1 MTDGSQSGNEVVI
14 ANVGHQY
21 RGDYMT
27 LNQNEFSKLS
37 KIAKQNQKLIKR
49 SERLEVGSGSR
60 GLGSLR
66 AYFLPSGAIH
76 FYYGHKNKLG
86 KQDDYP
92 IGVFASSRLE
102 ANSAGGNC
110 MTLAMARKSAFEA
123 AKVHSD
129 ALKGG
134 FDGIRHYRKEL
145 AINEA
150 RMHQLSEIDV
160 SLKALMQLYIDIK
173 YAEGKVG
180 YSYDVLNIC
189 KNHLFSCELADVDAK
204 KVSKKDF
211 AAVLRRVKEAGKKRT
226 YQKLRSYLMAA
237 YNMAL
242 DAEYDESCDSRF
254 IPFEITAIPIAK
266 TKDRGALAIN
276 KRQRFLSIEEIESL
290 WQWLEGHPCY
300 QSDFLKLKL
309 LTGQRTVQM
318 LRVKTFEVDPVNRT
332 MTIWDGKGMRIKP
345 RRHQVPLADEAW
357 NLISKGRD
365 LAMSINSEAIFLNT
379 GMNQAKSDSLIRFCA
394 KASLELLE
402 RKEIREKFVLSDLR
416 RTFETHTARLK
427 VSKDVRAQLASHG
440 ISGVQDNHYN
450 MYDYEDD
457 KREAFALWERE
468 LKKIVRGGYE
478 NVVLANFR

>member
-1 MTDGSQSGNEVVI
+1 
-14 ANVGHQY
+14 
-21 RGDYMT
+21 MT
-27 LNQNEFSKLS
+27 LNQTEFAKLS
-37 KIAKQNQKLIKR
+37 KSAKESQKLIKR

-66 AYFLPSGAIH
+66 AFFLPSGAIH
-76 FYYGHKNKLG
+76 FYFGHKTKLG

-92 IGVFASSRLE
+92 IGIYAHSRLE
-102 ANSAGGNC
+102 AKTMGGNC
-110 MTLAMARKSAFEA
+110 MTLAMAREAAFEA
-123 AKVHSD
+123 SKSHSE
-129 ALKGG
+129 AVKQGYE
-134 FDGIRHYRKEL
+134 GIRHWRQSKVEE
-145 AINEA
+145 EA
-150 RMHQLSEIDV
+150 KNQPERDIDV
-160 SLKALMQLYIDIK
+160 SLKALMILYCDVK
-173 YAEGKVG
+173 MGEGKIEHIKG
-180 YSYDVLNIC
+180 VLSVC
-189 KNHLFSCELADVDAK
+189 KNHLFPFEISAIEAN
-204 KVSKKDF
+204 KVSKKDI
-211 AAVLRRVKEAGKKRT
+211 ASILRLVKESGKKRT

-237 YNMAL
+237 YN
-242 DAEYDESCDSRF
+242 
-254 IPFEITAIPIAK
+254 IAK

-290 WQWLEGHPCY
+290 WQWLEEHPCY

>member
-1 MTDGSQSGNEVVI
+1 
-14 ANVGHQY
+14 
-21 RGDYMT
+21 MT
-27 LNQNEFSKLS
+27 LNQTEFAKLS
-37 KIAKQNQKLIKR
+37 KLAKQAQKLIKR

-66 AYFLPSGAIH
+66 AFFLPSGAIH
-76 FYYGHKNKLG
+76 FYFGHKTKLG

-92 IGVFASSRLE
+92 IGIYAHSRLE
-102 ANSAGGNC
+102 AKTMGGNC
-110 MTLAMARKSAFEA
+110 MTLAMAREAAFEA
-123 AKVHSD
+123 SKSHSE
-129 ALKGG
+129 AVKQGYE
-134 FDGIRHYRKEL
+134 GIRHWLQSKVEE
-145 AINEA
+145 EA
-150 RMHQLSEIDV
+150 KNQPEIEIDT
-160 SLKALMQLYIDIK
+160 SLKALMLLYCDVK
-173 YAEGKVG
+173 MAEGKIEHTKG
-180 YSYDVLNIC
+180 VLSVC
-189 KNHLFSCELADVDAK
+189 KNHLFPFDIASIEAN
-204 KVSKKDF
+204 KVSKKDV
-211 AAVLRRVKEAGKKRT
+211 ASILRRVKEAGKKRT

-242 DAEYDESCDSRF
+242 DAEYDESCDSRC

-276 KRQRFLSIEEIESL
+276 KRHRFLSIEEIESL
-290 WQWLEGHPCY
+290 WQWLEEHPCY

-318 LRVKTFEVDPVNRT
+318 LRVKTSEIDPVSRT

-357 NLISKGRD
+357 NLISNGRD
-365 LAMSINSEAIFLNT
+365 LALSINSEAIFLNT
-379 GMNQAKSDSLIRFCA
+379 RMNQAKTDSLIRFCA
-394 KASLELLE
+394 KASSELLDE
-402 RKEIREKFVLSDLR
+402 NKISEKFVLGDLR
-416 RTFETHTARLK
+416 RTFETHAARLK

-468 LKKIVRGGYE
+468 LLRIISGGYNNVIVRSF
-478 NVVLANFR
+478 A